1 MTQNGEMSM
10 KWLGKR
16 EFVPL
21 VLFFKIAQAK
31 TKLMSELT
39 SKFMS

>member
-21 VLFFKIAQAK
+21 ILFLNCTSENKINVRINV
-31 TKLMSELT
+31 
-39 SKFMS
+39 